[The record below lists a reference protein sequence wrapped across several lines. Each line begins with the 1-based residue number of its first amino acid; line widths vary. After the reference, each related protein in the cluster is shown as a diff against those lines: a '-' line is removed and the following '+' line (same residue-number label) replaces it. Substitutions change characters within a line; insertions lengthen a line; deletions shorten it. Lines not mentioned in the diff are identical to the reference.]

1 MRLFP
6 NTILISVNTEQKQS
20 VTVGGML
27 FQIVP
32 NRHTYEQNG
41 RETNPV
47 VAEVIQA
54 GEGVPLEPGEYV
66 VLHHNMAFDELWK
79 MEAGSVIPFDR
90 WVMAKV
96 SANGNLIAMPGNI
109 ICERVPK
116 PETVG
121 EYALPETAQE
131 FYKDRVKTD
140 DGIILGI
147 RKWSD
152 YEVCW
157 NWNGEVHRKV
167 VLWEG
172 DVECVIINDE
182 PYWMSDYGATKK
194 AAEGVFDEAWRKT
207 ILAIY
212 GAEHMKMWDSIM
224 EPTELENGSEA
235 REDND
240 RWNEQQS
247 DLELLKSEE

>member
-1 MRLFP
+1 MTLFP

-47 VAEVIQA
+47 VAEVVQA
-54 GEGVPLEPGEYV
+54 GEGVPLQPGEYV

-96 SANGNLIAMPGNI
+96 SADGNLIAMPGNI

-116 PETVG
+116 PETAG

-157 NWNGEVHRKV
+157 NWNGEVRRKV

-172 DVECVIINDE
+172 DVECTIREREVWQEIMRQRIIKVGDE
-182 PYWMSDYGATKK
+182 NMELWKKIMGDDWGSDMISKYGNHA
-194 AAEGVFDEAWRKT
+194 
-207 ILAIY
+207 
-212 GAEHMKMWDSIM
+212 

-235 REDND
+235 RDDND

-247 DLELLKSEE
+247 DLELLNQE